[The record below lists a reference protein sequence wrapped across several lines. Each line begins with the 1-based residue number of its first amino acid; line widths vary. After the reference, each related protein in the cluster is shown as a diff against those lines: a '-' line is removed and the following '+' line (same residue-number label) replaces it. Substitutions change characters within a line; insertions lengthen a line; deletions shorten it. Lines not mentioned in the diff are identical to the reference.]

1 MSKVFII
8 SDLHFGHENLAR
20 HRGFENADEQD
31 ELIIKNWNSVV
42 GKNDMTWILG
52 DIGMEKCTH
61 YHLLDR
67 LNGRKRVI
75 LGNHDSPKLVPEL
88 LRYVENVGSM
98 VKYKGYL
105 LTHCPIH
112 PHEMERFNVNIH
124 GHLHE
129 ENIDD
134 DRYINVSCEQL
145 NYTPMEFPRKIKST
159 RIDSIKENIRNE
171 KSNSSEGH
179 TVL

>member
-1 MSKVFII
+1 MSKVFIM
-8 SDLHFGHENLAR
+8 SDPHFGHTNLAI
-20 HRGFENADEQD
+20 HRGFKDADEQD
-31 ELIIKNWNSVV
+31 ELIIRNWNNTV
-42 GKNDMTWILG
+42 GKNDLTWILG
-52 DIGMEKCTH
+52 DIGMESPSH

-75 LGNHDSPKLVPEL
+75 LGNHDAPKHVPEL
-88 LRYVENVGSM
+88 LKYVESVGAM

-134 DRYINVSCEQL
+134 DRYINVSCEQI
-145 NYTPMEFPRKIKST
+145 NYTPIEFPKRIKSDYV
-159 RIDSIKENIRNE
+159 DSIKAQN
-171 KSNSSEGH
+171 K
-179 TVL
+179 